1 MSKIKIYELA
11 KELQVTSKEVIELLG
26 KKNIEVKS
34 HMSSIDDTEADQI
47 RGSILKEEKP
57 AEKKSEEAQK
67 KKNIVHVFRPQN
79 TQKGVRQGGNRQKG
93 KGGHTPGKPMQVNNG
108 RPSKAAPVSKPE
120 PAIRKTVEKPEP

>member
-57 AEKKSEEAQK
+57 AEKK
-67 KKNIVHVFRPQN
+67 
-79 TQKGVRQGGNRQKG
+79 GVDFIHILR
-93 KGGHTPGKPMQVNNG
+93 
-108 RPSKAAPVSKPE
+108 SC
-120 PAIRKTVEKPEP
+120 